1 VDARVLLLTDPC
13 DDRRVTVDASRPLPV
28 LLLPGLDG
36 SGQLF
41 KRFQAVATGSLDFRT
56 VPYPRD
62 RFLDYAALETLVRGR
77 FPRGPFAILG
87 ESFGG
92 PLALRVAASAP
103 RGLVGVILAATFHR
117 QPARPVIARA
127 TVLAPAFFRLPL
139 PPHVVRLLLAGGDAS
154 QELVEEVR
162 EAVRLVPARVM
173 AARAREALAVD
184 ASEPLRRCPVPVL
197 FLGGKHDRLLRRE
210 IPDEVRAL
218 QPGAEIRMLDTPH
231 LVLQRRPEEAMQ
243 IVEEFLLERG
253 GPPLAERPSGASRSV
268 EA

>member
-1 VDARVLLLTDPC
+1 M
-13 DDRRVTVDASRPLPV
+13 TVDASRPLPV

-41 KRFQAVATGSLDFRT
+41 RRFQAVASGALDLRT

-62 RFLDYAALETLVRGR
+62 RFLDYAELETLVRGR

-92 PLALRVAASAP
+92 PLALRIAASAP

-117 QPARPVIARA
+117 RPARPVIARA

-184 ASEPLRRCPVPVL
+184 ASEPLRRCPVPLL
-197 FLGGKHDRLLRRE
+197 FLGGKNDRLLRRE

-231 LVLQRRPEEAMQ
+231 LVLQRRPEEAMR

>member
-1 VDARVLLLTDPC
+1 VPLDVA
-13 DDRRVTVDASRPLPV
+13 RPLPV

-41 KRFQAVATGSLDFRT
+41 KRFQAVATGALDFRP

-62 RFLDYAALETLVRGR
+62 RFLDYTELEMLVRGR

-92 PLALRVAASAP
+92 PLALRIAAGAP
-103 RGLVGVILAATFHR
+103 RGLVGVVLAATFHR
-117 QPARPVIARA
+117 RPARPVIARA
-127 TVLAPAFFRLPL
+127 TILAPTFFRLPL
-139 PPHVVRLLLAGGDAS
+139 PPHVVRLLLAGGDAPQS
-154 QELVEEVR
+154 LVEEVR
-162 EAVRLVPARVM
+162 EAVRQVPARVM
-173 AARAREALAVD
+173 AARARAALAVD

-210 IPDEVRAL
+210 IPDEVRTL
-218 QPGAEIRMLDTPH
+218 HPGAVIRMLDTPH
-231 LVLQRRPEEAMQ
+231 LVLQRRPEEAMR
-243 IVEEFLLERG
+243 IVEEFLLERR
-253 GPPLAERPSGASRSV
+253 GPPLAERPSGTSRSV